1 MVQHLNVL
9 LSVILDLHFQIL
21 PSTRPWICKYFIKI
35 GCHFITKVIL
45 CLLSNTFFF
54 ISFVQLSRAECVQG
68 KEVDEK
74 TCRSCNCWLMFHLM
88 LSFLCLNFKNIHNQ
102 INYLAVSHI
111 YTTYS
116 VFSLPVSLNFP
127 TPTGPPL
134 LTTSLFP
141 TFYVFV
147 LWIRLARVIC
157 VTMGFTTV
165 LWGNQHF
172 IFIIKLEVVCLSI
185 GCDTCAFQCAY
196 HFRDF

>member
-116 VFSLPVSLNFP
+116 VFSLPASLNFP

-141 TFYVFV
+141 TLCFCFVNKISQGNLCDNGFYNCTLRKSAFHFHYK
-147 LWIRLARVIC
+147 A
-157 VTMGFTTV
+157 
-165 LWGNQHF
+165 WG
-172 IFIIKLEVVCLSI
+172 CLSFYWLWHLCLSMCI
-185 GCDTCAFQCAY
+185 SL
-196 HFRDF
+196 